1 MNRQWWNLQA
11 YQNTSECIVNTF
23 LQAHSW
29 FALNKHLSKSSLWIL
44 NKLSSNASQHISLRW
59 NTNWCQIHPQNTQ
72 VNPKQSV
79 WDFKQENWH
88 RYWKAHV
95 LYLQADVS
103 MTARTT
109 VRINI
114 ITIIMIPDKMR
125 TPRVFLH
132 RRADLLLLFSA
143 HLRKTCHNSL
153 YCSRL
158 LEQQVGIRIVRD
170 STRNNLTTG

>member
-1 MNRQWWNLQA
+1 MLYNFSHLCSMNRQWWNLQA
-11 YQNTSECIVNTF
+11 YQNTSECLVNTF

-44 NKLSSNASQHISLRW
+44 NKLLSNASQHISLRW

-132 RRADLLLLFSA
+132 RRQIYYYYFLLTSEKPVTTVF
-143 HLRKTCHNSL
+143 
-153 YCSRL
+153 
-158 LEQQVGIRIVRD
+158 IVLD
-170 STRNNLTTG
+170 C